1 MGLDVEI
8 NPSAVEEEYLSGLN
22 RSFGQWGDR
31 DAYRWDFEREVGA
44 RPADLM
50 VLRDHGQILAGSAV
64 SYRTV
69 SLGDDRILIG
79 IMTGSWTLPEARG
92 RGAFSQVIVESRRLV
107 ASRGGAVLIAF
118 VTHENASRRRLVA
131 AGCLEIPTW
140 YVASSHETMAPADA
154 AVVEPSTAPVAQLF
168 RDFKRWQ
175 GRGAGASVFYPSVEV
190 WASQYI
196 DRPLPVERLTA
207 AGCHCLIERAPVS
220 DRVLWIDGQDRS
232 AAVAALLARAVATG
246 RQLFVF
252 TMEAGLV
259 QAGIDL
265 GMVAKPGSITVLD
278 PLDQHARPSS
288 LAGLPTDWRLQGG
301 DRA

>member
-1 MGLDVEI
+1 MPLDVEI
-8 NPSAVEEEYLSGLN
+8 NPGGVEDKYLSGLN

-31 DAYRWDFEREVGA
+31 HAFRWDFEREVGA

-69 SLGDDRILIG
+69 CLGDDRILIG

-92 RGAFSQVIVESRRLV
+92 RGAFSQVIVESQRLV
-107 ASRGGAVLIAF
+107 ASRGGSVLIAF

-140 YVASSHETMAPADA
+140 YVASNQETMAPVDA
-154 AVVEPSTAPVAQLF
+154 PVVETSTATVAQLF
-168 RDFKRWQ
+168 RARKRWQ
-175 GRGAGASVFYPSVEV
+175 GHGSGAYVLYPSVEV
-190 WASQYI
+190 WASQYL

-207 AGCHCLIERAPVS
+207 AGCHCLIEHAPVS
-220 DRVLWIDGQDRS
+220 DRILWIDGGDRS
-232 AAVAALLARAVATG
+232 AALAALLARAVGTG
-246 RQLFVF
+246 RQLFLF
-252 TMEAGLV
+252 TMDAGLV
-259 QAGIDL
+259 QAGIEL

-278 PLDQHARPSS
+278 PLDQRAGPSG
-288 LAGLPTDWRLQGG
+288 LASLPTAWRLQGG